1 MIPVILMN
9 LVIHINN
16 SVLFQLNTK
25 IKAKNELKRIR
36 GCYFAKIVKK
46 SDMS

>member
-1 MIPVILMN
+1 MISVILMN

-16 SVLFQLNTK
+16 TVPFQLNIK
-25 IKAKNELKRIR
+25 INVKIELKRIR